1 MPKFYTPTF
10 ASPVVSLD
18 ASRATPRDLVPH
30 EKAMLAH
37 DGRLVNAP
45 IAKPSPSPCSLE
57 ALDLAA
63 LRAEDE
69 RRARRERIR
78 AELEAARAE
87 NARLKAVQVGART
100 HLVPP
105 TTPYVDPT
113 IDDSVTAFQKAQI
126 DAMVAQLLADG
137 AIAFDAE
144 TDQYVRPRSAVW
156 CFNGPRPWALD

>member
-10 ASPVVSLD
+10 AAPVVSLD
-18 ASRATPRDLVPH
+18 AARATPRDLVPH
-30 EKAMLAH
+30 EKAMLAR
-37 DGRLVNAP
+37 DGH
-45 IAKPSPSPCSLE
+45 
-57 ALDLAA
+57 LA
-63 LRAEDE
+63 
-69 RRARRERIR
+69 

-87 NARLKAVQVGART
+87 NARLKAVQVGTRT

-105 TTPYVDPT
+105 TKPNPGERN
-113 IDDSVTAFQKAQI
+113 AAI

>member
-10 ASPVVSLD
+10 AAPVV
-18 ASRATPRDLVPH
+18 
-30 EKAMLAH
+30 
-37 DGRLVNAP
+37 
-45 IAKPSPSPCSLE
+45 
-57 ALDLAA
+57 DLAA

-87 NARLKAVQVGART
+87 NMRLKAVQVGTRT

-105 TTPYVDPT
+105 TAPVPHVDPT
-113 IDDSVTAFQKAQI
+113 IDDSVTALI

-137 AIAFDAE
+137 AIAYDAE

-156 CFNGPRPWALD
+156 CFNGPRPWAL

>member
-10 ASPVVSLD
+10 A
-18 ASRATPRDLVPH
+18 
-30 EKAMLAH
+30 
-37 DGRLVNAP
+37 AP

-87 NARLKAVQVGART
+87 NARLKADAA
-100 HLVPP
+100 L
-105 TTPYVDPT
+105 
-113 IDDSVTAFQKAQI
+113 KADLDRAPIEAAKPNPGERNAAI
-126 DAMVAQLLADG
+126 DAMVALMVEEGVVAY
-137 AIAFDAE
+137 DAA